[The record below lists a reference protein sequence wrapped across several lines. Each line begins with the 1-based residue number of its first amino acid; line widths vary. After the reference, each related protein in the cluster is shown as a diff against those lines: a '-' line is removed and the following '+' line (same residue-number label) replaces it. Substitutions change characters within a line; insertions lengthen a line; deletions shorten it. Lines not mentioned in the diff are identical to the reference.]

1 VIAAKSA
8 FSATSTLNWRQQ
20 ANARVEILLR
30 AIPVMEAAWTSAFAC
45 RRRLT
50 TERIG
55 LVDAG
60 GSFPGLD
67 ERLGDNA
74 LSGAAQDIRAQKH
87 TRQGRHSWDFAAL
100 ELVDLSVH

>member
-30 AIPVMEAAWTSAFAC
+30 AIPVMEADTTNAFAC

-67 ERLGDNA
+67 ERLGDDA
-74 LSGAAQDIRAQKH
+74 LAARASGFGDQRREH
-87 TRQGRHSWDFAAL
+87 WDG
-100 ELVDLSVH
+100 ENSN